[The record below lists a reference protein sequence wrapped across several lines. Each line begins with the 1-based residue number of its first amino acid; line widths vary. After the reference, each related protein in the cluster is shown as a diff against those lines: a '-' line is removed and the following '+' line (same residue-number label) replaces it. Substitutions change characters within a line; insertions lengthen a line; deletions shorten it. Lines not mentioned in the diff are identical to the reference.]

1 MVSDELASA
10 GRLSIRSVCHG
21 VLHVR
26 HDRSELVAV
35 EFRAVRDRE
44 GQVAGVLANL
54 SREGLQLVGVAVD
67 GAVVLASGDA
77 LS

>member
-1 MVSDELASA
+1 
-10 GRLSIRSVCHG
+10 
-21 VLHVR
+21 
-26 HDRSELVAV
+26 
-35 EFRAVRDRE
+35 
-44 GQVAGVLANL
+44 L